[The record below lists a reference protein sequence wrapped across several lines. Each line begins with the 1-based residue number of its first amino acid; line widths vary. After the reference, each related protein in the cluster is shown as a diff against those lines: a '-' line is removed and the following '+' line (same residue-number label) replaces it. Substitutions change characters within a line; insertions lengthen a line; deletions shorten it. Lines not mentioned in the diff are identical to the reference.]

1 MIKGGIIL
9 DNEQLLTFLAVYEC
23 NNYSRAADQLNVTQP
38 AVTARINKLELE
50 LDCKLFNRDGK
61 KITLTEA
68 GTAFL
73 PFAKKILSYIEEAKH
88 TIDFLKTPT
97 LTIGLSPAFSVS
109 LILQL
114 LSILRENT
122 EVSID
127 IVEAIDSFEILDM
140 ISNGII
146 DIGLV
151 RDVIP
156 LTNLQY
162 KFLFQENL
170 LFIVG
175 KEHPLV
181 EKTEITMEDLHNQT
195 MICYR
200 RDTPIWSRI
209 DEKLVGVHNLN
220 RIEVGSFEMVKQ
232 MVKKNWGFSIIP
244 ELTLGNDLASIQND
258 FSIIPFA
265 EFKNLTFHVTGIY
278 KNNSPKVE
286 NIQLFLHYF
295 ESTLKNL
302 ASIK

>member
-1 MIKGGIIL
+1 M
-9 DNEQLLTFLAVYEC
+9 DNEQLLTFIAVYEC
-23 NNYSRAADQLNVTQP
+23 NNYSRAADQLNLTQP

-61 KITLTEA
+61 KITLTEE
-68 GTAFL
+68 GLAFL
-73 PFAKKILSYIEEAKH
+73 PFAKKILNYIEEAKH
-88 TIDFLKTPT
+88 TINFIKTPT

-109 LILQL
+109 IILQI

-122 EVSID
+122 ELSID
-127 IVEAIDSFEILDM
+127 LVEANDSIEISDM
-140 ISNGII
+140 ISKGII

-151 RDVIP
+151 RDVISFA
-156 LTNLQY
+156 NLNHQ
-162 KFLFQENL
+162 FLLKENL

-175 KEHPLV
+175 KDHPFV
-181 EKTEITMEDLHNQT
+181 DKTEINMEDLHNQT

-200 RDTPIWSRI
+200 RETPLWSKI

-244 ELTLGNDLASIQND
+244 ELTLGNDIASIQNE
-258 FSIIPFA
+258 FYIIPFP
-265 EFKNLTFHVTGIY
+265 EFQNLTFNITGIY
-278 KNNSPKVE
+278 KSNSPKFE

-295 ESTLKNL
+295 ESTLKNFT
-302 ASIK
+302 SIK